1 MRQSHML
8 SSSNLLS
15 IKTLRSLACG
25 ITLAAGLAFVAGCE
39 SKSWLDPSEMGRY
52 EHDPLQLRI
61 LDELEPGSEAPDD
74 QFASA
79 QDPRP
84 EDLVATPQ
92 DYVISPNDVL
102 SITIADLVSTGLE
115 TVRTVR
121 VSDSGTISLPLLPNP
136 VPAAGR
142 TEHELQQE
150 VVQAYID
157 ANILVDRPQ
166 VSVQVAEARGR
177 TYKILGAVARPN
189 TYLILQSDYRL
200 LDALVDAGDITSLG
214 IENIYIVRKPIR
226 GGPPPAP
233 PVNGG
238 NQPGAAPGRD
248 PLAPQSRANTPMTVK
263 PVAMLQQTPQA
274 ERGPRTGSESEGRY
288 VIIDGKSVLVGNQ
301 GTAVNQGAEGAAAAQ
316 PEAAQQD
323 NVQVAPA
330 PFDPADA
337 QPAAAQQAPR
347 GGDFAFNEPT
357 TGTDARIIRVPWE
370 PLKNGELRYNIV
382 VRPQDLIIV
391 PQPELGIYYMG
402 GHVAN
407 PGAYNIVPGNKVT
420 LMDAVIS
427 ARMLDQL
434 AIPERTDIIRRTGP
448 DRYMF
453 VRVDLAKI
461 FAGQQPDIYLKDN
474 DKVMVGTNAVAPFLA
489 AFRNAFRV
497 TYGFG
502 FLYDRNF
509 APAREFEGQ

>member
-1 MRQSHML
+1 ML
-8 SSSNLLS
+8 S
-15 IKTLRSLACG
+15 
-25 ITLAAGLAFVAGCE
+25 V
-39 SKSWLDPSEMGRY
+39 
-52 EHDPLQLRI
+52 
-61 LDELEPGSEAPDD
+61 
-74 QFASA
+74 
-79 QDPRP
+79 
-84 EDLVATPQ
+84 
-92 DYVISPNDVL
+92 
-102 SITIADLVSTGLE
+102 TIADLVSTGLE
-115 TVRTVR
+115 TIRTVR

-136 VPAAGR
+136 IPAAGR
-142 TEHELQQE
+142 TEHQLQQE

-157 ANILVDRPQ
+157 AKILVDRPQ

-200 LDALVDAGDITSLG
+200 LDALVDAGDVTALG
-214 IENIYIVRKPIR
+214 VENIYVVRKPARAGI
-226 GGPPPAP
+226 PSNPPA
-233 PVNGG
+233 GRE
-238 NQPGAAPGRD
+238 QPDTGPARD
-248 PLAPQSRANTPMTVK
+248 PLAPQSRANMPLSVK
-263 PVAMLQQTPQA
+263 PVALLQQTPETNRPPQ
-274 ERGPRTGSESEGRY
+274 TGSEAEGRY
-288 VIIDGKSVLVGNQ
+288 IMVDGKPVLVGNQ
-301 GTAVNQGAEGAAAAQ
+301 GTVINAQAQAAQ
-316 PEAAQQD
+316 PD
-323 NVQVAPA
+323 APE
-330 PFDPADA
+330 PDA
-337 QPAAAQQAPR
+337 RPAAAQQAPQAQPQE
-347 GGDFAFNEPT
+347 GGFAFNEPT
-357 TGTDARIIRVPWE
+357 TGSDNRIIEIPWE
-370 PLKNGELRYNIV
+370 ELKNGELRYNIV

-391 PQPELGIYYMG
+391 PQPQMGIYYMG

-448 DRYMF
+448 DRYMY

-461 FAGQQPDIYLKDN
+461 FAGEQPDIYLKDN